1 MEPVLVVR
9 QTFWELD
16 EDNSSE
22 LLRAGG
28 RARSFS
34 DSDIRY
40 GGDHVLMD
48 FPKECA
54 KHEIGSCKATAETCS
69 SIASSRDPAES
80 WDDLMTDTEFDS
92 NSLRSFSESDIPCV
106 PEQQFFHAM
115 VMSPMGPVMVP
126 VAQTDMV
133 WGQLPQAVVPCAM
146 SDNKARRCM
155 APPPGNLSLS
165 PVQVAPDKTTVV
177 FRNLPSHLSRSEL
190 VSLLDNAGFG
200 NKYDFVYLP
209 TNFRTMTVF
218 GYSIVN
224 FSDPVDAQTAFK
236 QLKGANV
243 HGQEIITEW
252 SNSQQGYDVLV
263 RRYRDSPVM
272 HSNVPEKH
280 KPIILADGCQLP
292 FPPPTEVLQPP
303 RKFAVTQD

>member
-1 MEPVLVVR
+1 
-9 QTFWELD
+9 
-16 EDNSSE
+16 
-22 LLRAGG
+22 
-28 RARSFS
+28 
-34 DSDIRY
+34 
-40 GGDHVLMD
+40 
-48 FPKECA
+48 
-54 KHEIGSCKATAETCS
+54 
-69 SIASSRDPAES
+69 
-80 WDDLMTDTEFDS
+80 
-92 NSLRSFSESDIPCV
+92 
-106 PEQQFFHAM
+106 
-115 VMSPMGPVMVP
+115 
-126 VAQTDMV
+126 
-133 WGQLPQAVVPCAM
+133 
-146 SDNKARRCM
+146 M

-303 RKFAVTQD
+303 RKFAVTQDWMAPCSLSSRINFEALLETILAYGQHFLLAFFFHGAVRTHTVCFAQLDCLSNLSARSAASVSPLGAA